1 MAVTPVTRKG
11 PARKAGPFTSGPP
24 SVRGSRRSGRLRWVL
39 ALLLMVSAGQ
49 AQERTLPLRGDRF
62 EVDIYGSIYVLD
74 TESSMLRVFDARG
87 ELLREVGGQG
97 WSNEQFDQ
105 PHGVWARNGLN
116 IFVADYGNHRI
127 QRYDRTI
134 SYVATLSTREA
145 GDPAIRFGYPTDVSV
160 SRQGDLFLCDGEN
173 VRVLKVNQLDEVDDR
188 SFGGPGAGRG
198 TLSAPAMIEV
208 GPGDYVYVLDEDRVV
223 VFDTFGNYIREV
235 GSELVGKPRALFA
248 DERCILVLDRS
259 GVLRFDESGR
269 LTGRG
274 SLKDMPAFGRE
285 LRDIGLY
292 AGELYLLADDGL
304 HVFPAAPYLDKETK
318 SP

>member
-1 MAVTPVTRKG
+1 MAVTAVTQKG
-11 PARKAGPFTSGPP
+11 PARWAGPFASSPR
-24 SVRGSRRSGRLRWVL
+24 SERWFMRRTRLRSIL
-39 ALLLMVSAGQ
+39 ALLLTVSAGHS
-49 AQERTLPLRGDRF
+49 QERVLPLRGDRF
-62 EVDIYGSIYVLD
+62 DVDIYGSIYVLD
-74 TESSMLRVFDARG
+74 SESSILRVFDARG

-105 PHGVWARNGLN
+105 PHGIWARNGLN

-134 SYVATLSTREA
+134 SYVATLSTREVD
-145 GDPAIRFGYPTDVSV
+145 DPAIRFGYPTDVSV

-173 VRVLKVNQLDEVDDR
+173 VRVLKVNQLNQVDDR
-188 SFGGPGAGRG
+188 SFGGPGAGQG

-208 GPGDYVYVLDEDRVV
+208 GPGDYVYVLDEDRIV
-223 VFDTFGNYIREV
+223 VFDTFGNYIREI
-235 GSELVGKPRALFA
+235 GSEVASGPRALFA

-259 GVLRFDESGR
+259 GLLRFDESGQ

-274 SLKDMPAFGRE
+274 SLSTMPVFGRD

-292 AGELYLLADDGL
+292 GGELYLLADDGL
-304 HVFPAAPYLDKETK
+304 HVFPASPYLDKETK